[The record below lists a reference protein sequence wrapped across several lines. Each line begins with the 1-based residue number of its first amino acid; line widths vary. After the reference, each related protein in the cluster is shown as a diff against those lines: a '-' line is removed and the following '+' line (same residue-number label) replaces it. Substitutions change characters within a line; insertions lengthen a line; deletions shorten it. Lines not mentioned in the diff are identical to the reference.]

1 MTRHIGLKEAI
12 GRLMVWS
19 FGIALLYVAIY
30 LTGWRSILSIFTDS
44 EEIIATA
51 RHYIGWVIVIPLA
64 GCLPFLIDGILLG
77 ATRTKM
83 LRNTMF
89 IAIACY
95 FALYY
100 ATVGTLGNN
109 AIWLAFV
116 SFIVLRGAL
125 LLIVTRNLSP
135 ARLMPDPPAAPSDR
149 P

>member
-1 MTRHIGLKEAI
+1 MTSSTMSSE
-12 GRLMVWS
+12 S
-19 FGIALLYVAIY
+19 AL
-30 LTGWRSILSIFTDS
+30 RSSISRLSIFTDS